1 MSVRDLPTGTV
12 TFLFTDI
19 EGSTRLVHELGE
31 GFGAVLNDH
40 HRILREVFSQHDGVE
55 LGTEGD
61 AFFVVFARVPDAVN
75 AAAEAQR
82 RLADRHASSGIDL
95 RVRMGLHTGEG
106 QLVGD
111 NYGGL
116 DVHRAARI
124 SAAGYGGQVLLSAAT
139 ANQAQGSSRIST
151 GVRILDLGR
160 FRLKDLDEPEAL
172 FQLCVEGLRTEF
184 PPPRASG
191 NKPVHLPPRLDEFV
205 FRDRE
210 LDELR
215 ALVGANRLVTLTGPG
230 GTGKSRL
237 GIEVARMSASDFPD
251 GIFFVALAPIEDSE
265 LVSSTIAGALSLR
278 EEGGRPIV
286 QTVEDYLRHKQTLLL
301 IDNFEQVISAAPL
314 VSQLLGTAPGLK
326 VMVTS
331 RAPLRVS
338 GEQEYPVP
346 PMSVP
351 DPRRVDDVENLE
363 TYESI
368 KLFLQRAR
376 AVKPDFV
383 ITEENASVV
392 SEICVKLDGLPL
404 AIELAAAR
412 VRLLSPQEISTRL
425 DRSLSI
431 LSGSARDVP
440 QRQRTLTDAIGWSYR
455 LLDEGHQTLFRR
467 LGIFR
472 GGWTLESAEAICDP
486 NRELAVDVIDGLEA
500 LVSNSLVRA
509 SHPDESHT
517 RFRMLKTI
525 QEFALQ
531 TLAEGAELE
540 ELQHRQASYFG
551 DLACSAAPEILDDNQ
566 DWAARLEV
574 DHDNLRAVLRH
585 RIETGEATEG
595 LTLATHLWRF
605 WQIAAY
611 LAEGSMWLTELL
623 ALPEAAANP
632 AARAAALNAV
642 GSLSY
647 WQNDY
652 ESARGHYAEA
662 FELFRSAGDRRGVAE
677 ALYNLGFLSLIER
690 DAQRALS
697 LHEQSL
703 SAYGELDDELHQ
715 AFAKWGIAMSYVQQ
729 RKLDEARRVGGEALE
744 TFERHHN
751 WFGRSLGQF
760 VQHQVERL
768 SGNFEGAHR
777 LLLESL
783 EDGQSQRDV
792 STLSSLLELLA
803 DVEIAMGRHARGLK
817 LAAAASHLRF
827 EYGGGAP
834 PPLLDLDDP
843 KQSVA
848 EFLSPSEIE
857 TTWEEGRRMSL
868 GEAVAYAR
876 KDPSADE

>member
-19 EGSTRLVHELGE
+19 EGSTRLVHELGDR
-31 GFGAVLNDH
+31 FGDLLNDH

-75 AAAEAQR
+75 AATEAQR
-82 RLADRHASSGIDL
+82 RLADRYTSTGVDM

-124 SAAGYGGQVLLSAAT
+124 SSAGHGGQVLLSAAT
-139 ANQAQGSSRIST
+139 AHHAQGSSRIT
-151 GVRILDLGR
+151 PGVRVLDLGR
-160 FRLKDLDEPEAL
+160 FRLKDLDDPEGL
-172 FQLCVEGLRTEF
+172 FQLCIEGLRTDF
-184 PPPRASG
+184 PPPRALGG
-191 NKPVHLPPRLDEFV
+191 NPVHLPPRLDEFV

-210 LDELR
+210 VSEIR
-215 ALVGANRLVTLTGPG
+215 ALVGENRLVTLTGPG

-237 GIEVARMSASDFPD
+237 GIEVARMSAGDFPD
-251 GIFFVALAPIEDSE
+251 GVFFVALGPIEDPE
-265 LVSSTIAGALSLR
+265 LVPSTIAGALSLR
-278 EEGGRPIV
+278 EEGSRPIIETV
-286 QTVEDYLRHKQTLLL
+286 QDYLRHKQAILLF
-301 IDNFEQVISAAPL
+301 DNFEQVISAAPI
-314 VSQLLGTAPGLK
+314 VSQLLGTAPGLR
-326 VMVTS
+326 VIVTS
-331 RAPLRVS
+331 RAPLRIS
-338 GEQEYPVP
+338 GEQEFPVP
-346 PMSVP
+346 PMSMP
-351 DPRRVDDVENLE
+351 DPRRIDDVESLE

-383 ITEENASVV
+383 MTEENASVV

-440 QRQRTLTDAIGWSYR
+440 QRQRTLTDAINWSYR
-455 LLDEGHQTLFRR
+455 LLDEDLQTLFRR

-472 GGWTLESAEAICDP
+472 GGWTLEAAETICDP
-486 NRELAVDVIDGLEA
+486 TGELAVEIIDGLEA

-509 SHPDESHT
+509 SHPDESRT

-525 QEFALQ
+525 QEFSLQ
-531 TLAEGAELE
+531 TLAEGDELE
-540 ELQHRQASYFG
+540 DLQHRHATYF
-551 DLACSAAPEILDDNQ
+551 DNLARAAAPEILDDDR
-566 DWAARLEV
+566 DWTQRLDA

-585 RIETGEATEG
+585 RIDTRETTEG
-595 LTLATHLWRF
+595 LALATNLWRF
-605 WQIAAY
+605 WQIAAH
-611 LAEGSMWLTELL
+611 LAEGRMWLTELL
-623 ALPEAAANP
+623 GVTETVEP
-632 AARAAALNAV
+632 ATRAAALNAV
-642 GSLSY
+642 GSLTY

-652 ESARGHYAEA
+652 SSAQHYYGEA
-662 FELFRSAGDRRGVAE
+662 LELFRSSGNRRGVAE
-677 ALYNLGFLSLIER
+677 GLYNLGFISLIKR
-690 DAQRALS
+690 DGQKALS

-703 SAYGELDDELHQ
+703 ATYKELGDDLHQ
-715 AFAKWGIAMSYVQQ
+715 AFAKWGIAMSYVQE
-729 RKLDEARRVGGEALE
+729 RKLDDARRVVSEALE

-751 WFGRSLGQF
+751 WFGRSLAQF
-760 VQHQVERL
+760 VNHQVERL
-768 SGNFEGAHR
+768 GGNHESAHR

-783 EDGQSQRDV
+783 EDGQSQRDIV
-792 STLSSLLELLA
+792 SMSSLLELLA
-803 DVEIAMGRHARGLK
+803 DVEIAMGYQRRGLK
-817 LAAAASHLRF
+817 LAAAASHLRL

-834 PPLLDLDDP
+834 PPLLDLQEP
-843 KQSVA
+843 KQLVA
-848 EFLSPSEIE
+848 ESLSRSEIE
-857 TTWEEGRRMSL
+857 TIWEEGHGMSIE
-868 GEAVAYAR
+868 EAIAYAK